1 MPRSSKAQSEIT
13 GRKIREIAREMFAR
27 EGFSGVRLEEVAGQA
42 GMTRGAVYHHY
53 ASKRAL
59 FEAVLDDLHAEVEA
73 EVVRAAEARVD
84 AWGQL
89 EAGCLA
95 FLRASTRPE
104 IARTMLVEGPA
115 VLGWE
120 AWRSG
125 DLRHSYRLLEDV
137 LAALEDAGEIRAGS
151 ARVAAPLLSGAM
163 NEAALW
169 LANGGDEADASA
181 VEETL
186 LEMLRSLRIT
196 PGG

>member
-125 DLRHSYRLLEDV
+125 DLRHSYRQLEDV